1 MEQRTGRIERQGN
14 ENPEVDIFRYVT
26 DKSFDAYLYQML
38 ENKQKFISQIMTDK
52 SPVRSCDDVDEIA
65 IDYAEVKALCAG
77 NSTTTRGAYGKRAI
91 LRYKSTKSITKNVM
105 LFVFFIDK
113 QYLASDKENDCI
125 DLTNILLSRFL
136 YYPYGCRKYQNPF
149 SCSSMPHGIF
159 PACQKLYL

>member
-14 ENPEVDIFRYVT
+14 ENPEVDIFSYVT

-77 NSTTTRGAYGKRAI
+77 NPDTTRGAYGKRAI
-91 LRYKSTKSITKNVM
+91 LRYKKHKGHYAKYNA
-105 LFVFFIDK
+105 LCVF
-113 QYLASDKENDCI
+113 Y
-125 DLTNILLSRFL
+125 
-136 YYPYGCRKYQNPF
+136 
-149 SCSSMPHGIF
+149 
-159 PACQKLYL
+159 